1 MTLAAFQHS
10 IAWMETQD
18 ESLYKRREIVF
29 CTLHPD
35 PDQAGSA
42 AALLLDIE
50 GVHRVEVV
58 DAASVEVHYHLLM
71 ICLADIEG
79 LLEQNGFHLDNRLVY
94 KIRRALYHY
103 TEETQRANLGC
114 ARGESNCTQKVF
126 VNRYRK
132 REHGCQDDRP
142 EHWRRYL

>member
-1 MTLAAFQHS
+1 MDDLAEDL
-10 IAWMETQD
+10 IKE
-18 ESLYKRREIVF
+18 REISF

-42 AALLLDIE
+42 AALLLELD
-50 GVHRVEVV
+50 GVHRVEVI
-58 DAASVEVHYHLLM
+58 DAGTLQIRYHLLV
-71 ICLADIEG
+71 ICLIDIEEM
-79 LLEQNGFHLDNRLVY
+79 LEHNGFHIDNGLMNKV
-94 KIRRALYHY
+94 RRALFHY

-114 ARGESNCTQKVF
+114 ARGEANCTQKVF
-126 VNRYRK
+126 VNRYRN

>member
-1 MTLAAFQHS
+1 MTGAAFRHS
-10 IAWMETQD
+10 IGAMDQQGDGLLKE
-18 ESLYKRREIVF
+18 REIVF

-42 AALLLDIE
+42 ATLLIEIE
-50 GVHRVEVV
+50 GVHQVEVINSGHLQV
-58 DAASVEVHYHLLM
+58 IYHLHA
-71 ICLADIEG
+71 ISLADIEA
-79 LLEQNGFHLDNRLVY
+79 LLQQRGFHLDNRLVY
-94 KIRRALYHY
+94 KIRRALQHY
-103 TEETQRANLGC
+103 TEETQLANLGC
-114 ARGESNCTQKVF
+114 GRGESNSTEKVF

>member
-1 MTLAAFQHS
+1 
-10 IAWMETQD
+10 MESD
-18 ESLYKRREIVF
+18 GDSLLKQREIAF

-42 AALLLDIE
+42 GTLLLEIE
-50 GVHRVEVV
+50 GVRRVEVI
-58 DAASVEVHYHLLM
+58 DAGTLVVHYHLLA
-71 ICLADIEG
+71 ICLADIEA
-79 LLEQNGFHLDNRLVY
+79 LLEHNGFHLDNRLMN
-94 KIRRALYHY
+94 KIKRALYHY

-114 ARGESNCTQKVF
+114 AKGEANCTQKVF

>member
-1 MTLAAFQHS
+1 MDT
-10 IAWMETQD
+10 EGT
-18 ESLYKRREIVF
+18 SLFKEREITF

-42 AALLLDIE
+42 AAMLVEIE
-50 GVHRVEVV
+50 GVQRAEAFDPETLHVG
-58 DAASVEVHYHLLM
+58 YHLLA
-71 ICLADIEG
+71 ICLADIE
-79 LLEQNGFHLDNRLVY
+79 LVLEQNGFHLDSRL
-94 KIRRALYHY
+94 KFRIRRALYHY

-114 ARGESNCTQKVF
+114 ARGEANSTQKVF
-126 VNRYRK
+126 VNRYRQ

>member
-1 MTLAAFQHS
+1 
-10 IAWMETQD
+10 METQGD
-18 ESLYKRREIVF
+18 SLYKKREIAF

-42 AALLLDIE
+42 AAMLVEVD
-50 GVHRVEVV
+50 GVRRVETL
-58 DAASVEVHYHLLM
+58 STGLIEVHYHLLVV
-71 ICLADIEG
+71 CLADIEAM
-79 LLEQNGFHLDNRLVY
+79 LEQNGFHLDNRLMY
-94 KIRRALYHY
+94 KIRRALFHY

-114 ARGESNCTQKVF
+114 AKGETNCTQKVF

-132 REHGCQDDRP
+132 RDHGCQDDRP